1 MIMGEIVGP
10 GAEVASSGN
19 RSLSVKHV
27 GKVYAQRRKPHVV
40 LRDCSLEIERGKLT
54 VLLGPSG
61 CGKSTLV
68 NIIAG
73 YEKPSVG
80 EVVSGGK
87 VVTGPGSDRM
97 VVFQETG
104 LFPWMSILDNII
116 FGPVQNGTPYDAAQ
130 REASKL
136 IAEVGLA
143 GFGDKFPSEL
153 SGGMQ
158 RRAEVAR
165 SLINKPEVLLLD
177 EPFRGLDHMS
187 RGLMQEYFL
196 ELFEHHRPTTLF
208 VTSEV
213 DEAVFLAD
221 RLIILTYRPTRVAK
235 VIDVPLPRPRKF
247 QMQTGTI
254 YNDIKA
260 EALSILYN
268 EALKGFDKGSAAK
281 RDLQQAAEPQRSA

>member
-1 MIMGEIVGP
+1 MVSTPHNTRKENTSITVDRI
-10 GAEVASSGN
+10 
-19 RSLSVKHV
+19 
-27 GKVYAQRRKPHVV
+27 GKVYSQQRKPHVV
-40 LRDCSLEIERGKLT
+40 LRDCSFEIEKGKLT

-73 YEKPSVG
+73 YDRPSVG
-80 EVVSGGK
+80 AVRKDDE

-104 LFPWMSILDNII
+104 LFPWMTILDNVSY
-116 FGPVQNGTPYDAAQ
+116 GPEQSDVARTAA
-130 REASKL
+130 RKEATSL
-136 IAEVGLA
+136 LSEVGLA
-143 GFGDKFPSEL
+143 GFENRYPTEL

-165 SLINKPEVLLLD
+165 ALINRPDVLLLD

-196 ELFEHHRPTTLF
+196 ALFEAHRMTTLF

-221 RLIILTYRPTRVAK
+221 KIIILTYKPTRVAT
-235 VIDVPLPRPRKF
+235 VIDVPLPRPREF
-247 QMQTGTI
+247 HMQTSEI
-254 YNDIKA
+254 YNEIKGQ
-260 EALSILYN
+260 ALALLYD
-268 EALKGFDKGSAAK
+268 EALKGFGAHAASMGDSV
-281 RDLQQAAEPQRSA
+281 RAAATGNFAG

>member
-1 MIMGEIVGP
+1 MTLKFDPPSSP
-10 GAEVASSGN
+10 GMVVEGI
-19 RSLSVKHV
+19 
-27 GKVYAQRRKPHVV
+27 GKVYTQRGEPHIV
-40 LRDCSLEIERGKLT
+40 LRNCSLEIERGKLT

-80 EVVSGGK
+80 QVRSGSK
-87 VVTGPGSDRM
+87 VLTRPGPDRM

-104 LFPWMSILDNII
+104 LFPWMSILDNIM
-116 FGPVQNGTPYDAAQ
+116 FGPLQNGMSLQKATS
-130 REASKL
+130 EGEKL
-136 IAEVGLA
+136 ISEVGLA
-143 GFGDKFPSEL
+143 GFGDKYPHEL

-165 SLINKPEVLLLD
+165 ALINNPDVLLLD

-196 ELFEHHRPTTLF
+196 ALFERRRMTTLF

-213 DEAVFLAD
+213 DEAIFLAD
-221 RLIILTYRPTRVAK
+221 RLVILTYRPTHVAK
-235 VIDVPLPRPRKF
+235 VIEVPLPRPRTF
-247 QMQTGTI
+247 QMQTSDI
-254 YNDIKA
+254 YNSIKE
-260 EALSILYN
+260 EAIALLYD
-268 EALKGFDKGSAAK
+268 EALKGFGVGTAAA
-281 RDLQQAAEPQRSA
+281 RDMEQIIDAART